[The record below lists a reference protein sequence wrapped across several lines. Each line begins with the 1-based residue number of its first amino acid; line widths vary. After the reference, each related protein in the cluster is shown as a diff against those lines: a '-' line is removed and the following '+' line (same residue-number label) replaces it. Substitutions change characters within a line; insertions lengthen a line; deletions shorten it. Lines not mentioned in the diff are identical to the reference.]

1 MKFFVLVVMLISSL
15 SFANE
20 TVEKKKFNEVLSQY
34 EKLHEAFFANN
45 GEKIVESA
53 KSVLEKLNQIED
65 KQIQEKLNYSK
76 KKLNEIIS
84 TKDVE
89 IQKNAMN
96 TVSQAFLVVLEK
108 DIPNENYARYYC
120 PMEKK
125 YWIQNVSETEKV
137 QNPYASS
144 TMPTCGVKK

>member
-1 MKFFVLVVMLISSL
+1 MKIFILVAMLISSL

-20 TVEKKKFNEVLSQY
+20 AEGKKKFNEVLSQY
-34 EKLHEAFFANN
+34 EKLHEAFFTNN
-45 GEKIVESA
+45 SEKIVESA

-65 KQIQEKLNYSK
+65 KQIQKKLNFSK

-84 TKDVE
+84 TKDAE
-89 IQKNAMN
+89 KQKNAMN

-108 DIPNENYARYYC
+108 DIPNKNYARYYC

>member
-1 MKFFVLVVMLISSL
+1 MKIFILVAMLISSL
-15 SFANE
+15 SFADE
-20 TVEKKKFNEVLSQY
+20 TEGKKKFNEVLSQY

-45 GEKIVESA
+45 SEKIVESA

-65 KQIQEKLNYSK
+65 KQIQKKLNFSK

-89 IQKNAMN
+89 KQKNAMN

-108 DIPNENYARYYC
+108 HITNKDYARYYC

-125 YWIQNVSETEKV
+125 YWIQNISETEKV